1 MWLLLQELIGQPVND
16 KKHKVTERTS
26 LKANTRWAIS
36 RYRNTILWRPIK
48 LKKVEEIWH
57 TFVIAQYKE
66 PMSTKFYLKHN
77 VFLFYLAVQALER
90 TAQPQPFLLC
100 WKKGEKNFQKILY
113 FWLVTEKRKE
123 AVENNKN
130 SSIATSVVDY
140 STCDFCN
147 NAWFSYV
154 GKIQDGRQFHC
165 FPTMPDFP

>member
-1 MWLLLQELIGQPVND
+1 MFFCFTLLFKHLKELLSLNPFSCA
-16 KKHKVTERTS
+16 ER
-26 LKANTRWAIS
+26 K
-36 RYRNTILWRPIK
+36 
-48 LKKVEEIWH
+48 
-57 TFVIAQYKE
+57 
-66 PMSTKFYLKHN
+66 
-77 VFLFYLAVQALER
+77 
-90 TAQPQPFLLC
+90 
-100 WKKGEKNFQKILY
+100 EKNIFRKILY